1 MKSAIKNLWNNDYAK
16 GGVFLTVASLFGSAL
31 NYIFNFTIGHSLG
44 PRGYGEIV
52 AFNSYLGLTSIP
64 ITVLS
69 TVLIQKISSSG
80 RQMHQVAGEIE
91 LFFLHRLKRWGF
103 FFLFVFFIIPFVP
116 RLTNLSPELAY
127 FLVPTFVAS
136 LIGAFYSSS
145 LNALKLFTTTAVL
158 SIVGVLLKLSG
169 ALLVAT
175 ASQGLPTVTVFLF
188 LSAIIPLI
196 GSAYIF
202 RRKIPPLKIDSTIL
216 NKRLKSILL
225 SRIFIL
231 TTLSVIGFTFFGNVD
246 IIFVKKFFSPA
257 ESGIYSAWNLFAKI
271 IFYLLGPIVSVS
283 FIFFSGDKGRS
294 LKPLFYTLIALCGIF
309 GCAFIGYTFFAKT
322 VILILFGSKFLS
334 LQPYLSAASIF
345 GFFYALIVFLNSYF
359 LAKKHVA
366 AVLLTAGLPFYVAA
380 LFMFGKNMEQIV
392 LINICFAVVIA
403 GISLVSLKT
412 IRS

>member
-1 MKSAIKNLWNNDYAK
+1 MQNAIKNLWNNDYAK
-16 GGVFLTVASLFGSAL
+16 GGVFLTVASLVGSGL
-31 NYIFNFTIGHSLG
+31 NYIFNFTIAHSLG

-80 RQMHQVAGEIE
+80 RKTYQIAGEIE
-91 LFFLHRLKRWGF
+91 FFFLHRLKRWGF
-103 FFLFVFFIIPFVP
+103 FFLFLFLIIPFVP

-136 LIGAFYSSS
+136 LVGAFYSSS
-145 LNALKLFTTTAVL
+145 LNALKLFTATAVL
-158 SIVGVLLKLSG
+158 SIIGVLLKLSG

-188 LSAIIPLI
+188 LSAVIPLI
-196 GSAYIF
+196 GSAYFF
-202 RRKIPPLKIDSTIL
+202 RRKIPVLKIDSTIL
-216 NKRLKSILL
+216 NKRLKHILL

-257 ESGIYSAWNLFAKI
+257 ESGIYSAWNLFSKI

-294 LKPLFYTLIALCGIF
+294 LKPLFYTLLSLCGIF
-309 GCAFIGYTFFAKT
+309 GCAFIAYTFFDKT
-322 VILILFGSKFLS
+322 VILILFGAKFLS
-334 LQPYLSAASIF
+334 LQPYLQASSIF

-359 LAKKHVA
+359 LAKKHLA

-380 LFMFGKNMEQIV
+380 LFIFGKNIEQI
-392 LINICFAVVIA
+392 IFTNISFAITIA
-403 GISLVSLKT
+403 GLSLISLKT
-412 IRS
+412 IKS